1 MERGKNWI
9 LFKWNYCIV
18 EINFLNIVCVCSN
31 IMMFYKFIYINC
43 VIVCLMILYLMVF
56 FLKVGR
62 WVFVEFEIKNKVKMM
77 VEMFGIIWLGNFILF
92 LLGKLEKCFF
102 RIVILK
108 E

>member
-9 LFKWNYCIV
+9 LFRWKYCIV

-43 VIVCLMILYLMVF
+43 VKVCLMILYLMV

>member
-1 MERGKNWI
+1 MR
-9 LFKWNYCIV
+9 
-18 EINFLNIVCVCSN
+18 
-31 IMMFYKFIYINC
+31 FYKFIYINC
-43 VIVCLMILYLMVF
+43 VKICLMILYLMVFF

>member
-1 MERGKNWI
+1 
-9 LFKWNYCIV
+9 
-18 EINFLNIVCVCSN
+18 
-31 IMMFYKFIYINC
+31 MMFYKFIYINC
-43 VIVCLMILYLMVF
+43 VIVCLMILYLMGF